1 MRSSRE
7 NSPRISSHAHYHCV
21 SDTEAAAALK
31 GLYGSRPRRA
41 ADTQGLDS
49 YSLRYHEQD
58 PHISGKRQT
67 RHFYRNARNKQL
79 SGLRMSGNVL
89 QITSDITARDVPS
102 PHRRCPDMARP
113 LRHCA
118 ARSQVSPGLPDS
130 DSRADIH
137 IRPCTGHRVWRDTHG
152 GSCRPCP
159 RAHRA
164 HPHTM
169 TVEDRRQRT
178 WAPKHARH

>member
-1 MRSSRE
+1 MRIITAYRTRRLQLHSMDST
-7 NSPRISSHAHYHCV
+7 V
-21 SDTEAAAALK
+21 
-31 GLYGSRPRRA
+31 RPRRA

-58 PHISGKRQT
+58 PHLSGKRQT

-113 LRHCA
+113 LGHCA

-164 HPHTM
+164 HPHTV
-169 TVEDRRQRT
+169 TGEDRRRRT
-178 WAPKHARH
+178 WASKACKTLKENSTKQRTTLT